1 MMMDMMR
8 RRRIL
13 IVMTKSDKNL
23 EVNQSDSASKQKKHE
38 RERKEDIKDR
48 IGDKSRQ
55 NIILHEQTFP

>member
-1 MMMDMMR
+1 M
-8 RRRIL
+8 
-13 IVMTKSDKNL
+13 MTKRDKNL